1 MLCTQTHT
9 ATVSVV
15 TVHRWSTVDG
25 AISMNE
31 PLRFVENGILL
42 NAANTNEFLD
52 LGLDSGCSGSLTHGA
67 DGGGSNRSGIELAL
81 AFAAAASEDAKVT
94 FFFDLCKADVDDV
107 GAAETT
113 TSGLGGVLAR
123 KGRRTLSSGL
133 PTSLTRHSMNVASS
147 ISKEESD
154 FSGEPRSNQVL

>member
-1 MLCTQTHT
+1 M
-9 ATVSVV
+9 V

-25 AISMNE
+25 VMSMNE

-52 LGLDSGCSGSLTHGA
+52 LGLDSGRSGSLTHGA
-67 DGGGSNRSGIELAL
+67 GGGGSNRSGIELAL
-81 AFAAAASEDAKVT
+81 AFAAASEDAKVT
-94 FFFDLCKADVDDV
+94 FFLDLCDAGVDDV
-107 GAAETT
+107 GAAEIT
-113 TSGLGGVLAR
+113 TSGLGGVLAM

-154 FSGEPRSNQVL
+154 FSGEPRSNHVL